1 MRDDV
6 CRDIARWGEPYNPY
20 KPPHSPAQKQQDSP
34 VAEATQPKPQVP
46 QQSGAVSSSVQRATR
61 SLARSPNRLLPDDNV
76 HPTHHQGSVMSSS
89 ARELT

>member
-20 KPPHSPAQKQQDSP
+20 KSPHSPAQKQQDSP

-61 SLARSPNRLLPDDNV
+61 SLGTFPESPPYQTTTYTP
-76 HPTHHQGSVMSSS
+76 PTT
-89 ARELT
+89 RDL